1 VREQASKVDRGVGG
15 KFKSVWGNLQ
25 TMTEK
30 GEIFKN
36 DHTKMGLFGIKII
49 EKHLG

>member
-1 VREQASKVDRGVGG
+1 VREQASEVDRGVGG
-15 KFKSVWGNLQ
+15 NFKSVWGNLQ

-36 DHTKMGLFGIKII
+36 YHTKPVFWNQNYRKTS
-49 EKHLG
+49 